1 MFQQCGQRH
10 RATFLST
17 TAVGTLVSMKPPYV
31 KVDHPLGVPMTHSE
45 SLISFLM
52 TRTRLPSRSR
62 FHIGDWLSTVSN
74 EELKDLIVLGESQ
87 ASGEP
92 IAGRHAHVC
101 DDFLQVAIVAL
112 TAEKNARELSI
123 DPGVPVLLE
132 LCVGL
137 EHLSR
142 DGFLQLEGT
151 LSIDPEAPPPRVF
164 VTSKGIAAGDQG
176 NSKLCILR
184 ARRN

>member
-1 MFQQCGQRH
+1 
-10 RATFLST
+10 
-17 TAVGTLVSMKPPYV
+17 
-31 KVDHPLGVPMTHSE
+31 MTHSE
-45 SLISFLM
+45 SLILFLM
-52 TRTRLPSRSR
+52 TRTRQPSKGR
-62 FHIGDWLSTVSN
+62 FHIGDWLSTLSN
-74 EELKDLIVLGESQ
+74 DELKDLIVLGESQ

-92 IAGRHAHVC
+92 IAGRHTHAC

-112 TAEKNARELSI
+112 AAEKNAREISI

-142 DGFLQLEGT
+142 DGLLQLHGA

-164 VTSKGIAAGDQG
+164 VTSKGISAGIKPEETWHRLATG
-176 NSKLCILR
+176 
-184 ARRN
+184 

>member
-1 MFQQCGQRH
+1 
-10 RATFLST
+10 
-17 TAVGTLVSMKPPYV
+17 
-31 KVDHPLGVPMTHSE
+31 MTHSE
-45 SLISFLM
+45 SLVLFLM
-52 TRTRLPSRSR
+52 TRTQRPSKGG
-62 FHIGDWLSTVSN
+62 FHIGDWLSTLSN

-92 IAGRHAHVC
+92 IAGRHMDAC

-112 TAEKNARELSI
+112 AAETNAREISI

-142 DGFLQLEGT
+142 DGFLQLE
-151 LSIDPEAPPPRVF
+151 LDR
-164 VTSKGIAAGDQG
+164 
-176 NSKLCILR
+176 
-184 ARRN
+184 